1 MVLVLRMDG
10 DKYCCPTCPHKLS
23 SRRGMTK
30 HMSKSHGAPL
40 VNRKRPIERISDTCF
55 RCTVCH
61 AESSTYKRA
70 TFHDLPHAPADH
82 PRCPRCAKEHNG
94 PKATCD
100 VCRAQNRRSYEA
112 LKARNRVP
120 EGAESLAAPVSA
132 TPAPDGVRS
141 PPEPGDS
148 PRCDAMRAEI
158 DRLRRQL
165 EQRDLEAA
173 LARQRLQDELLL
185 SRMRAEQQE
194 LAARDAGDRLCKRI
208 KTEQRESLARCQ
220 AVVSEVRAGICRL
233 LPSMPSMAGTRMQTR
248 SPGAQRLYEMVA
260 REPAPRRAPRSVLFR
275 QWSDLQKLE
284 RRGVDV
290 NRRMLLDVE
299 AYELP
304 ADDPRGIAGQA
315 GVRARR
321 RIARGACRFSLW
333 GDLVLFPCL

>member
-1 MVLVLRMDG
+1 MDG

-30 HMSKSHGAPL
+30 HMFKSHGASL

-55 RCTVCH
+55 RCTVCL

-70 TFHDLPHAPADH
+70 TFHDIRHAPADDR
-82 PRCPRCAKEHNG
+82 RCPRCAKEHSG

-112 LKARNRVP
+112 LKARTRTRAP
-120 EGAESLAAPVSA
+120 EGTEPVEAPVS
-132 TPAPDGVRS
+132 TPVAPDVARS

-148 PRCDAMRAEI
+148 PQCDAMRAEI
-158 DRLRRQL
+158 ERLRRQL
-165 EQRDLEAA
+165 AQRDLETARV
-173 LARQRLQDELLL
+173 RQRLQDELLL
-185 SRMRAEQQE
+185 SRMRADQQE
-194 LAARDAGDRLCKRI
+194 LVARDEGDRLCKRI

-220 AVVSEVRAGICRL
+220 AVVSKVRAGLCRL
-233 LPSMPSMAGTRMQTR
+233 LPSMPSMVGTRMQTR

-260 REPAPRRAPRSVLFR
+260 RERAPARAPRSIFFR
-275 QWSDLQKLE
+275 QWSDLRKLE

-304 ADDPRGIAGQA
+304 IDDPRGIAGQA

-321 RIARGACRFSLW
+321 RIARGASHTR
-333 GDLVLFPCL
+333 VR